1 MKHKIVTFLITFS
14 FFTLATFNTSY
25 TAANSGSDSQ
35 DTEYEIAPG
44 SEEDEQ
50 AVYSSSEDAK
60 ILETIREID
69 GCHEEE
75 KHLRI
80 AVPPLELNEKAL
92 KEIEKKL
99 KKFKDNQLVLDDLRA
114 VCVNE
119 REILSP
125 LTIRSLTTAGFF
137 KKLPGEDFPL
147 INSDG
152 TIEPGMKAVIARF
165 LKQTPR
171 NLIRGG
177 RANVRIARS

>member
-1 MKHKIVTFLITFS
+1 MCSALHFIKFSTTIFKVWGKIYGDSYEAQNSYFS
-14 FFTLATFNTSY
+14 YYVQLFTLATFNTSY

-80 AVPPLELNEKAL
+80 AVPPLELNEK
-92 KEIEKKL
+92 
-99 KKFKDNQLVLDDLRA
+99 D
-114 VCVNE
+114 
-119 REILSP
+119 S
-125 LTIRSLTTAGFF
+125 
-137 KKLPGEDFPL
+137 
-147 INSDG
+147 
-152 TIEPGMKAVIARF
+152 
-165 LKQTPR
+165 
-171 NLIRGG
+171 
-177 RANVRIARS
+177 